1 MKALELQTR
10 ATPDVSGVYG
20 LSANATNVVADA
32 NDIDLSIG
40 EIVTAASTSASAA
53 QRSIVTKV

>member
-1 MKALELQTR
+1 M
-10 ATPDVSGVYG
+10 SGVYG

>member
-1 MKALELQTR
+1 MKALEQQTR

-32 NDIDLSIG
+32 KDIDMSVG
-40 EIVTAASTSASAA
+40 EIATPASTSASAA
-53 QRSIVTKV
+53 QPSIVTKV